1 MQATYAKD
9 GKKVNFVIP
18 SSLDFYVSDLHMSDK
33 YFVCLFFFFF
43 GGGTFY
49 SVYCFIEDLAFH
61 LTGSLC
67 L

>member
-18 SSLDFYVSDLHMSDK
+18 SSLEFYVSDLHMSDK
-33 YFVCLFFFFF
+33 YFVCVFW
-43 GGGTFY
+43 GGLTFY
-49 SVYCFIEDLAFH
+49 SVYSFIEDLAFH